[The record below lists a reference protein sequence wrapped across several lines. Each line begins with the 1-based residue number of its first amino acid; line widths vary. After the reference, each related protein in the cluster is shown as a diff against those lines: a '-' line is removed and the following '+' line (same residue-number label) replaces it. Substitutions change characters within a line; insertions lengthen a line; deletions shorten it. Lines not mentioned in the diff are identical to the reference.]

1 MKVRK
6 MIHVKNGIL
15 LESFLLIFNFVGIS
29 TAKSAKIQAERK
41 LNSGTFKQYDLD
53 HTKLIK
59 VFSDLNQMENDLIA
73 KKSQWTIKFSNLNH
87 TAKDLIGGESKIQ
100 CFIMT
105 NQINHLPKN
114 AVMLYKE
121 EKQALVC
128 FFLEKRMSSSQNFD
142 HFMRHYKKNKPY

>member
-1 MKVRK
+1 

-15 LESFLLIFNFVGIS
+15 LESFLLIFNFVGIY

-73 KKSQWTIKFSNLNH
+73 KKSQWTIKFCNLNH
-87 TAKDLIGGESKIQ
+87 TAKYLIGGESKIQ
-100 CFIMT
+100 CFMT